1 MSEWSGTC
9 MWRLWSLVAAESRNP
24 QRAWAAE
31 ENPLAWNREKRE
43 KEDKGRKK
51 VGGQINSLFFSAS
64 KSYSFSF
71 VYHYQKKSRRKRGC
85 WCCYRA
91 MKNMCGGCGGC
102 MGQQNFR
109 FRIVES
115 HSSLSFWI
123 QSRISWTINT
133 EKLAIYIRR
142 LFSNE
147 LSELVMSHSRCP
159 QPPSKHSRGCKS
171 TSSADVETWRAEPP
185 QACQS
190 RPIRAHWVFRGGLKQ
205 SIQTGIRGAAVID
218 SKS

>member
-109 FRIVES
+109 FHIVES

-123 QSRISWTINT
+123 QSRSSCHINT
-133 EKLAIYIRR
+133 EKLAAYIQK

-147 LSELVMSHSRCP
+147 PSELQWSWDVKKYTVGAINHH
-159 QPPSKHSRGCKS
+159 PSTAEVAKAPAVLMWKHGGRSLLRPVR
-171 TSSADVETWRAEPP
+171 AD
-185 QACQS
+185 QS
-190 RPIRAHWVFRGGLKQ
+190 EHTGFFGG
-205 SIQTGIRGAAVID
+205 G
-218 SKS
+218 